1 MLKKYKSTEIQ
12 LSPVYFNSLTK
23 IVINNKFDLEKA
35 FQEILCSMNLV
46 GLLNHLIL
54 NTLIFQLVDIY
65 HGVLTLYY
73 LLNEEIIEKELI
85 KIKNNDQK
93 CFVWCHIRHLN
104 PLKIHPEKIT
114 RKNYKA
120 R

>member
-1 MLKKYKSTEIQ
+1 
-12 LSPVYFNSLTK
+12 
-23 IVINNKFDLEKA
+23 
-35 FQEILCSMNLV
+35 MNLV

-65 HGVLTLYY
+65 HGFLTLCY
-73 LLNEEIIEKELI
+73 LLNEEIIKKGLI
-85 KIKNNDQK
+85 KVKNNDQK
-93 CFVWCHIRHLN
+93 CFVWCHIRHLT
-104 PLKIHPEKIT
+104 PWKIHPEKIT

>member
-1 MLKKYKSTEIQ
+1 
-12 LSPVYFNSLTK
+12 
-23 IVINNKFDLEKA
+23 
-35 FQEILCSMNLV
+35 MNLV

-73 LLNEEIIEKELI
+73 LLNEEIIKKGQI

-104 PLKIHPEKIT
+104 PLKIHLEKIT